1 MGITNNGEPAICKTK
16 GNKDCHII
24 LRGGSNGP
32 NYKSKFIKN
41 TEQILIDNNIKQN
54 IMVDCSHG
62 NSKKIHTN
70 QKFVLKDVITQ
81 INDGNKSIIGVM
93 IESNIKEGNQKLSN
107 KQDLKVGISITDA
120 CIGLDET
127 EDILMDAYLKL

>member
-1 MGITNNGEPAICKTK
+1 MV
-16 GNKDCHII
+16 
-24 LRGGSNGP
+24 
-32 NYKSKFIKN
+32 KSVC
-41 TEQILIDNNIKQN
+41 EQILNKQN
-54 IMVDCSHG
+54 
-62 NSKKIHTN
+62 N
-70 QKFVLKDVITQ
+70 
-81 INDGNKSIIGVM
+81 IIGVM